1 MWIHLGKRS
10 LIDFKLER
18 ITKLTI
24 IFASVIFS
32 ISFFTPL
39 YKLNLIISVDNMYIW
54 SMGVGVFVPF
64 ATSFTLFIFLL
75 KQLKQEEEYLKTLVL
90 NLAFLILTVLNINS
104 QITLQNKDNI
114 IEVASGGFGYFI
126 IIASTSL
133 ILIATIIQVVKEYI
147 LETDN

>member
-1 MWIHLGKRS
+1 
-10 LIDFKLER
+10 
-18 ITKLTI
+18 
-24 IFASVIFS
+24 
-32 ISFFTPL
+32 
-39 YKLNLIISVDNMYIW
+39 
-54 SMGVGVFVPF
+54 MGVGVFVPF
-64 ATSFTLFIFLL
+64 ATSFTLFIILL

-90 NLAFLILTVLNINS
+90 NLVFLILTVLNINS

-126 IIASTSL
+126 IITSTSL